1 MSTFNSGAKRSG
13 FTLIELLVVIAIIAI
28 LAAILF
34 PVFAKVREKARQTS
48 CLSNE
53 KQIGLAIL
61 QYVQDNDEHFESG
74 TQINQSAPSPNQ
86 YGLGWYGE
94 TNGYIK
100 STALAKCPDDA
111 TPAVSNTT
119 APGEVADPCSYGF
132 NSNLAGGINAINLA
146 SITSAANTVL
156 LFEVTGDAPN
166 LTDPAEGTQ
175 ALTPGGIVTADPS
188 AGPVFPGNGFVSAA
202 GNGLNWVTGTANFNA
217 NAGGS
222 IADPGGVTYMTGYL
236 GGEGGGVD
244 FAPGNLA
251 RHNDGANYLL
261 GDGHA
266 KFFHG
271 SQISP
276 GVSALNPTSAQVT
289 GTSAAGTG
297 VTSFAATFSVN

>member
-74 TQINQSAPSPNQ
+74 TQVNQSSPDAMQN
-86 YGLGWYGE
+86 GLGWYGE
-94 TNGYIK
+94 SNSYIK

-111 TPAVSNTT
+111 TLAVNNTT
-119 APGEVADPCSYGF
+119 APGEIADPCSYGF
-132 NSNLAGGINAINLA
+132 NSNLAGGINSVNLA

-188 AGPVFPGNGFVSAA
+188 AGPVFPGNGYVSAA
-202 GNGLNWVTGTANFNA
+202 GNGLNWVVDTANFNA
-217 NAGGS
+217 NVGGTES
-222 IADPGGVTYMTGYL
+222 AAPAVTYATGYL
-236 GGEGGGVD
+236 GGEGGGAS
-244 FAPGNLA
+244 FTAGNLA

-276 GVSALNPTSAQVT
+276 GVSALTPTSVQVA